1 MLFKKC
7 WVCGQIEWMPFQNGM
22 LGTMDQLKG
31 MQSFVRVVETGSLSA
46 AAREAGITQPT
57 VSKTISNLERT
68 IGARL
73 LERSSTSLTVTDAGK
88 RFYEQAKRVLD
99 AYEEALADVHGA
111 LEQPSGAIRVSAP
124 VGIGQAH
131 LSAAIQ
137 RFLEAH
143 PNIQV
148 ELILNDRMIDL
159 VEEGVDLA
167 VRLGGDLPGNLIARK
182 VASSPRVLLA
192 SPQYLHRFGT
202 PATLEELAGHNF
214 VRYAWL
220 PGGDRIAFRRGGQVA
235 EIEVRGRFRI
245 NSSQGVREC
254 LASGFA
260 LGMAPLWLVED
271 LLQSGQL
278 VRILPEWQ
286 AAPHEVHL
294 LYPSRRFL
302 PVRTRALIEFLQIT
316 IPSWPG
322 MVQ

>member
-1 MLFKKC
+1 
-7 WVCGQIEWMPFQNGM
+7 
-22 LGTMDQLKG
+22 MDQLKG

-46 AAREAGITQPT
+46 AARDAGITQPT

-68 IGARL
+68 VGARL
-73 LERSSTSLTVTDAGK
+73 LERSFTGLTVTDAGK

-111 LEQPSGAIRVSAP
+111 REQPSGAIRVSAP

-137 RFLEAH
+137 HFLETH
-143 PNIQV
+143 PKIQV

-167 VRLGGDLPGNLIARK
+167 VRLGGELPGNLIARK
-182 VASSPRVLLA
+182 IASSPRVLLA
-192 SPQYLHRFGT
+192 SPQYLDRFGA
-202 PATLEELAGHNF
+202 PAALEELADHNF

-220 PGGDRIAFRRGGQVA
+220 QGGDRITFHREGQASEVA
-235 EIEVRGRFRI
+235 VRGRFRI
-245 NSSQGVREC
+245 NSSHAVREC

-260 LGMAPLWLVED
+260 LGMAPLWLVGD

-278 VRILPEWQ
+278 VRILPAWE
-286 AAPHEVHL
+286 AAPHEVHI
-294 LYPSRRFL
+294 LYPSRRFV
-302 PVRTRALIEFLQIT
+302 PVRTRALIEFLQAT
-316 IPSWPG
+316 IPAWPG
-322 MVQ
+322 MEKV